1 MYSLPNLYAKLLF
14 WQLDDSWI
22 KNKTYTEQL
31 NNTLLKEVL
40 DSTFKAKQGNR
51 QYHVIF
57 LS

>member
-40 DSTFKAKQGNR
+40 DSTFEAKQGNR